1 MRVSEAASQRLR
13 ARPWRIGIR
22 ELSLAALLLACGD
35 GTEATSD
42 TNAAQSADDS
52 DVLYDPERRLEI
64 AIEMAPGDWETLRE
78 EGFSLFEFQRG
89 EAGDFD
95 YTFFDASVSID
106 GTRVDAASVRKKGGL
121 GSLSRLRPSLV
132 IDLDRN

>member
-42 TNAAQSADDS
+42 TNAAQPADDS
-52 DVLYDPERRLEI
+52 DLLYDPERRLEI
-64 AIEMAPGDWETLRE
+64 AIEMAPGDWEALRE

-106 GTRVDAASVRKKGGL
+106 GTRVDRSEERRVGKEGRARRG
-121 GSLSRLRPSLV
+121 P
-132 IDLDRN
+132 DQ